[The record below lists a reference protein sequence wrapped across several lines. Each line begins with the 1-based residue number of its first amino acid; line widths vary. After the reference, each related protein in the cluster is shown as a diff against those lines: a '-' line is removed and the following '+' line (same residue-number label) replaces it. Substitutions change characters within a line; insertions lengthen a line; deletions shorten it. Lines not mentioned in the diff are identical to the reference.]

1 MVSPAVSPITP
12 ASAFAPGPVCVN
24 LAVIGLFRIH
34 ISSDRTPPCYAVADQ
49 PGRNAPRAPCVSGHA
64 FLAKPDFNFL
74 SRVHFFLFSL
84 FFWTA
89 QIAPVSCPFSL
100 SSCRISVFS
109 VLTFHMYETKKNK
122 KALQQFLKSLIFP
135 PYQLHVI
142 FPYALYMAD
151 FLFYRSQ
158 VERETFCSSFSSLNS
173 YVSRFLRHSKKHKK
187 TPKIPKAIVFGNFR
201 A

>member
-1 MVSPAVSPITP
+1 MLWRISRAETLPARRVY
-12 ASAFAPGPVCVN
+12 PGT
-24 LAVIGLFRIH
+24 LSSRSRILIFFH
-34 ISSDRTPPCYAVADQ
+34 VFI
-49 PGRNAPRAPCVSGHA
+49 
-64 FLAKPDFNFL
+64 
-74 SRVHFFLFSL
+74 FFLFSL

-100 SSCRISVFS
+100 SSCRISAFS

-122 KALQQFLKSLIFP
+122 KALRQFLKSLIFP

-142 FPYALYMAD
+142 FPYALYMSD

-173 YVSRFLRHSKKHKK
+173 YMSRFLRHSKKRSRKCRK
-187 TPKIPKAIVFGNFR
+187 LLFSVIFGSSLNLK
-201 A
+201 

>member
-1 MVSPAVSPITP
+1 MLWRTSRAETLPARHVY
-12 ASAFAPGPVCVN
+12 PGT
-24 LAVIGLFRIH
+24 LSLRSRIL
-34 ISSDRTPPCYAVADQ
+34 I
-49 PGRNAPRAPCVSGHA
+49 
-64 FLAKPDFNFL
+64 
-74 SRVHFFLFSL
+74 FFHVFIFFFSL
-84 FFWTA
+84 CFFWTA

-135 PYQLHVI
+135 PYPLHVI

-158 VERETFCSSFSSLNS
+158 VERKTFCSSFSSLNS
-173 YVSRFLRHSKKHKK
+173 YMSRFLRHSKKHKK
-187 TPKIPKAIVFGNFR
+187 TRKFRKPLFSVIFGR
-201 A
+201 SLKEK